1 MMKDPLWDVPG
12 GWKDKATLELDM
24 VINQKK
30 ALVPVSHK
38 AYLDCVERYGSRV
51 EHINVMT
58 LGSVKTLADGTPGR
72 NKVRVVVTDVA
83 NDTFTGE
90 TFSGAIE
97 PCTVRWLLNA
107 TLGRLGLKRRMLDV
121 KSAYYQGDV
130 ATPEEGGRVIF
141 VLAPHGWGALGF
153 PETDSSG
160 RRVRYQVV
168 RNVPGRQDAGRIWQ
182 TKYDK
187 FFKVHNFSQSIVDR
201 RVFYKHLPDDKLLVV
216 GVYVDDNW
224 TVCDDDAEW
233 ETFHA
238 AWNREFDES
247 ANVAEAA
254 DDFCGVLTEDLPG
267 GAVALS
273 SKKLLQALGELI
285 PDYPCHN
292 NVATPML
299 PDSPFNVPK
308 VNAPVRE
315 ELIPKARQIV
325 GLGLFVVRGTRPDAL
340 FACVALSPY
349 IVVNLNDYVWEC
361 VLRWAYYL
369 VRTAH
374 YRLILRPPALIDGIP
389 VFDANSDSSCL
400 NCESS
405 DGGWLQRNG
414 RVFLTPQA
422 C

>member
-1 MMKDPLWDVPG
+1 
-12 GWKDKATLELDM
+12 
-24 VINQKK
+24 
-30 ALVPVSHK
+30 
-38 AYLDCVERYGSRV
+38 
-51 EHINVMT
+51 
-58 LGSVKTLADGTPGR
+58 
-72 NKVRVVVTDVA
+72 
-83 NDTFTGE
+83 
-90 TFSGAIE
+90 
-97 PCTVRWLLNA
+97 LNA

-130 ATPEEGGRVIF
+130 DTPEEGGRVIF

-254 DDFCGVLTEDLPG
+254 DDFCGVLTEDLPD

-273 SKKLLQALGELI
+273 SKKLLQALAELI
-285 PDYPCHN
+285 HDYPCPS

-299 PDSPFNVPK
+299 PDSPVK
-308 VNAPVRE
+308 MREVNAPVRE
-315 ELIPKARQIV
+315 ELITKARQIV

-340 FACVALSPY
+340 FAGVALSPY

-374 YRLILRPPALIDGIP
+374 YRLILRPPALIDGVP
-389 VFDANSDSSCL
+389 VFDANSDSSCI

-405 DGGWLQRNG
+405 DGGGGSKRNG
-414 RVFLTPQA
+414 RRAQRSGCSKHGGVLVVLPRLRRGGRRVFLAPQA